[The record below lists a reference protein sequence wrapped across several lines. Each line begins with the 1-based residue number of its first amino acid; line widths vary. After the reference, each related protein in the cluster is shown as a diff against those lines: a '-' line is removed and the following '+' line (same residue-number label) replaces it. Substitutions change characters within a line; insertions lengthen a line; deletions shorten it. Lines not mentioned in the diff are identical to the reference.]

1 MSFELAD
8 WYSKNRVGDIV
19 IEYKGEI
26 TSDLITNL
34 LEVFES
40 KIDEIE
46 VPSKIRKK
54 LYNVLVEGLQN
65 LYHHAIVGPAKEDEG
80 KVIGAIILAYKDGQF
95 TFTTGNYTLS
105 ENKKKLIDRIEQ
117 INSLS
122 KDELKQ
128 LYKMILNNKE
138 FSEKGGGGLGMID
151 IARKTGNKLLYQF
164 YDYNNEII
172 FYQITTN
179 IN

>member
-26 TSDLITNL
+26 TSELITNL

-40 KIDEIE
+40 RIDEIE

-65 LYHHAIVGPAKEDEG
+65 LFHHAGVSPVKEDEG
-80 KVIGAIILAYKDGQF
+80 KVIGAIILSNNAGQF
-95 TFTTGNYTLS
+95 TFTTGNYTPL
-105 ENKKKLIDRIEQ
+105 EVKKKLIDRIEQ

-151 IARKTGNKLLYQF
+151 IARKTGNKLFYQF
-164 YDYNNEII
+164 YEYNSEII

>member
-1 MSFELAD
+1 MSFNLAD
-8 WYSKNRVGDIV
+8 WYSKSRTGEIV

-34 LEVFES
+34 LEVAES
-40 KIDEIE
+40 KLDELE
-46 VPSKIRKK
+46 TPSKIRKK
-54 LYNVLVEGLQN
+54 LYNVLVESLQN
-65 LYHHAIVGPAKEDEG
+65 LFHHSEESPFEEDNKAK
-80 KVIGAIILAYKDGQF
+80 VGAIILTKNSDLF
-95 TFTTGNYTLS
+95 TLMTGNYTCL
-105 ENKKKLIDRIEQ
+105 ENKKKIIDRIEQ

-128 LYKMILNNKE
+128 LYKMILNNEE

-151 IARKTGNKLLYQF
+151 IARKTGNRLSYSFQNITDKK
-164 YDYNNEII
+164 I
-172 FYQITTN
+172 FYQINTN

>member
-1 MSFELAD
+1 MNFDLSD
-8 WYSKNRVGDIV
+8 WYSKNRIGDIV

-26 TSDLITNL
+26 SSELITNL

-40 KIDEIE
+40 KIDEIK
-46 VPSKIRKK
+46 VSSKIRKR

-65 LYHHAIVGPAKEDEG
+65 LYHHAIASPVIEDEG
-80 KVIGAIILAYKDGQF
+80 RTIGAIILAYKDAQF
-95 TFTTGNYTLS
+95 VFTTGNYILS

-151 IARKTGNKLLYQF
+151 TARKTGNKLLYQF
-164 YDYNNEII
+164 YDYNNEIF

>member
-1 MSFELAD
+1 MSFELVD
-8 WYSKNRVGDIV
+8 WYSKNRIGDIV
-19 IEYKGEI
+19 IEYKGEV
-26 TSDLITNL
+26 SSELITNL

-40 KIDEIE
+40 RIDEIE
-46 VPSKIRKK
+46 IPSKIRKR

-65 LYHHAIVGPAKEDEG
+65 LFHHAIVSPDSKDEG
-80 KVIGAIILAYKDGQF
+80 IIIVAIILSNKDGQF
-95 TFTTGNYTLS
+95 TFTTGNYILL

-164 YDYNNEII
+164 YEYSSEIV
-172 FYQITTN
+172 FYQITIN

>member
-8 WYSKNRVGDIV
+8 WYSKNRIGDIV

-26 TSDLITNL
+26 TSGLITNL

-40 KIDEIE
+40 RIDEIE
-46 VPSKIRKK
+46 IPSKIRKR

-65 LYHHAIVGPAKEDEG
+65 LYHHAIVSPESKDKG
-80 KVIGAIILAYKDGQF
+80 KVIVAIILSSKDGQF
-95 TFTTGNYTLS
+95 TFTTGNYTLL
-105 ENKKKLIDRIEQ
+105 EIKKKLIDRIEQ

-164 YDYNNEII
+164 YDYNSEII